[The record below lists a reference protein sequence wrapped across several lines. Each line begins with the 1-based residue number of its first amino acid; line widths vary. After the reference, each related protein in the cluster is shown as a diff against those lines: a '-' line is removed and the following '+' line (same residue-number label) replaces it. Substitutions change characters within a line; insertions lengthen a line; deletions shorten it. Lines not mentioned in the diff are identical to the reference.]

1 MYLYVYDQNV
11 YEKLTQL
18 GKKYFREFDDING
31 THVWVFIDDDDEKF
45 DLVGGYIRSPEL
57 HMAF

>member
-11 YEKLTQL
+11 YDQLTQL
-18 GKKYFREFDDING
+18 GKKFFREFTDVNG
-31 THVWVFIDDDDEKF
+31 IHVWVFIDDGDEKF
-45 DLVGGYIRSPEL
+45 DLVDGYIRSPEL